1 MGMRKLAA
9 VTEFTATLSLTMIV
23 KEYTPAPTSDRF
35 KRAGDE
41 AEKQMAF
48 YLRRA
53 FGDNPN
59 VHVFNNLRLEHEGE
73 VVQIDHLI
81 FHRAGFVIVE
91 SKSVT
96 SSVRINDREEW
107 ARQWNGRWS
116 GMPSPVLQAKRQADL
131 LRTLLQAHKVDL
143 RNKILFG
150 LKQGGFGAFI
160 IDVVVAISDSG
171 VIQHRG
177 KLPEVKKADQ
187 VPDHVKALLTEH
199 SQLAHP
205 LSRDKRSEEWGF
217 NLSPEE
223 FTRISAFL
231 RTRHRDAKLEAPSP
245 ETEVTPSPRPF
256 GRHAPVEE
264 SPQPERH
271 VPPASQPEVV
281 TPTPAPPQVLTTPVV
296 VQCGKCGSGDVEIK
310 FGHSY
315 YLHCRSCDGNS
326 PIKLTCPSCSGRQ
339 RIRKSGMKFYAECA
353 ACQTSQL
360 HFTNP

>member
-1 MGMRKLAA
+1 
-9 VTEFTATLSLTMIV
+9 MIV

-131 LRTLLQAHKVDL
+131 LRILLQAHKVDL

-150 LKQGGFGAFI
+150 LKQGGFMAFI
-160 IDVVVAISDSG
+160 IDVVVAISDQG

-187 VPDHVKALLTEH
+187 VPDHVKALLAEH

-223 FTRISAFL
+223 FTRISTFL
-231 RTRHRDAKLEAPSP
+231 RTRHRDVKADVASNESGLEGASMPRHTGRHFP
-245 ETEVTPSPRPF
+245 ATEKPQADHQRRAQQIDEVVTPSP
-256 GRHAPVEE
+256 HAHPAATSPV
-264 SPQPERH
+264 
-271 VPPASQPEVV
+271 
-281 TPTPAPPQVLTTPVV
+281 TM
-296 VQCGKCGSGDVEIK
+296 QCSKCGSADVEIK

-315 YLHCRSCDGNS
+315 YLHCRKCNGNS
-326 PIKLTCPSCSGRQ
+326 PIKLTCPTCGSQVRT
-339 RIRKSGMKFYAECA
+339 RKSGKQFYRECTQCDA
-353 ACQTSQL
+353 SDL
-360 HFTNP
+360 YFTNP

>member
-1 MGMRKLAA
+1 
-9 VTEFTATLSLTMIV
+9 MIV

-96 SSVRINDREEW
+96 RSVRINDREEW

-116 GMPSPVLQAKRQADL
+116 GMPSPVLQARRQADL
-131 LRTLLQAHKVDL
+131 LRAMLQAHKVDL
-143 RNKILFG
+143 RNKIFFG
-150 LKQGGFGAFI
+150 LKQGGFTGFI
-160 IDVVVAISDSG
+160 IDTVVAISDQG

-187 VPDHVKALLTEH
+187 VPDHVKELITSHRRAASLLSKE
-199 SQLAHP
+199 
-205 LSRDKRSEEWGF
+205 SRKDEMGF
-217 NLSPEE
+217 TLSPEE

-231 RTRHRDAKLEAPSP
+231 HTRHRDAKPEAGLLG
-245 ETEVTPSPRPF
+245 TEEASIPRPS
-256 GRHAPVEE
+256 GRHASVAER
-264 SPQPERH
+264 PQPARQT
-271 VPPASQPEVV
+271 PPASSSEVV
-281 TPTPAPPQVLTTPVV
+281 APPPAPSTPVA

-315 YLHCRSCDGNS
+315 YLHCRACDANS
-326 PIKLTCPSCSGRQ
+326 PIKLTCPTCSGRQ
-339 RIRKSGMKFYAECA
+339 RIRKSGVKFYAECA